1 MTLVLKDV
9 VSRRDMH
16 EFIYLPEKIHSKHEN
31 WLPPIYKDE
40 WNFFDSKKNPS
51 FNFCDTRLILAIK
64 EGKTVGRIMGII
76 HKKHN
81 DLLNLKNV
89 RFGYLDCFDDFEVFH
104 ALIGEITRWGKE
116 KNMQTLIGPYGFS
129 DKDVQG
135 FQISGFDE
143 EPVIDSAGN
152 LPYLVD
158 FMEQSGFEK
167 EADCVCSRYD
177 LNSPL
182 PEIYTLILQRVTSRE
197 KFEFLEFTSRR
208 QLRPYIIP
216 VFETVNDAFSHIYGF
231 VPMDKTEMKAMAK
244 QYMPII
250 DPRFVK
256 VITFEKKVIGFII
269 GLPSLT
275 KGIQKARGRL
285 FPFGIFHI
293 LRSMR
298 TATKLDLMLGA
309 INPEF
314 QKNGLDLFLSVS
326 IIETAKK
333 LNYTVM
339 DTHLVLEENFPMKAE
354 INRFGAKEV
363 KRFRIY
369 KKTL

>member
-16 EFIYLPEKIHSKHEN
+16 EFIYLPEKIHSEHEN
-31 WLPPIYKDE
+31 WLPPIYRDE
-40 WNFFDSKKNPS
+40 WNFFNSNKNPS
-51 FNFCDTRLILAIK
+51 FKFCDTRLILAQK
-64 EGKTVGRIMGII
+64 DGRTVGRIMGII

-81 DLLNLKNV
+81 TLLSLNNV
-89 RFGYLDCFDDFEVFH
+89 RFGYLDCFEDSEVFH
-104 ALIGEITRWGKE
+104 ALINAIISWGKE
-116 KNMQTLIGPYGFS
+116 KNMHKLIGPYGFS

-135 FQISGFDE
+135 FQISGFEE
-143 EPVIDSAGN
+143 EPVIDSACN
-152 LPYLVD
+152 FPYLVD
-158 FMEQSGFEK
+158 FMERSGFEK

-182 PEIYTLILQRVTSRE
+182 PEIYTLILQRVKSRE

-208 QLRPYIIP
+208 QLKPYIIP
-216 VFETVNDAFSHIYGF
+216 VFETVNDAFRHIYGF
-231 VPMDKTEMKAMAK
+231 VPMDNNEMKTMAK

-275 KGIQKARGRL
+275 KGIQKAKGRL

-309 INPEF
+309 IKPEF

-333 LNYTVM
+333 LNYSMV

-369 KKTL
+369 KKMI